1 MMGERIRDARTAAG
15 MTQEQLAAA
24 AGLKQF
30 HISRIERG
38 DIKDVLGDTLAR
50 LAKAL
55 NVSADYLLG
64 LTEEESDREAAALA
78 LV

>member
-1 MMGERIRDARTAAG
+1 MMGERIRDARMAAG
-15 MTQEQLAAA
+15 MTQEQLSAAT
-24 AGLKQF
+24 GLKQF

-64 LTEEESDREAAALA
+64 LTDEESEQYPAALA
-78 LV
+78 MA